1 MFVVLGTMVITV
13 RIQIFKPRTIRTA
26 ATMDASQKISL
37 VPNQP
42 GEMTVVTVERIYLVK
57 QRMLAINSHLMLTID
72 LKYYCFERRGQHPTL
87 SDASAPANSRRHQNR
102 IESNG

>member
-26 ATMDASQKISL
+26 TTMDASQKMSH

-42 GEMTVVTVERIYLVK
+42 GKMTVVTVERIYLVK
-57 QRMLAINSHLMLTID
+57 QHMLTINSHLILTID
-72 LKYYCFERRGQHPTL
+72 LKCYCFERRGQHPTL
-87 SDASAPANSRRHQNR
+87 DASAPVNSRKRQNR